1 MNKLFDFLRI
11 KRIWLKFATTVILAV
26 LFTMSFTGYL
36 RLVNDFNSIP
46 EKMKEKLETTAD
58 VASLAISDPLWNYN
72 VEGIISIGDSIFA
85 DKEVHSVR
93 ITDLRRGEIYYRSHE
108 SVDIDSNSSLSG
120 EKHYKIMSKIY
131 QDEVYIGD
139 IEISMSDVYL
149 TSDAQVVFKERLND
163 MLIQVFILVVFISL
177 ISVTITNPLKK
188 LEEGAIELAEGN
200 YAKKIEVASQDEVGM
215 LAEKFNYMAEHIE
228 SANEELIQ
236 MNNMLED
243 LVKERTNQLITTNE
257 YLEQT
262 LAESEETQA
271 ELQIKN
277 EELERTLEALQETR
291 EELIHTAKSSL
302 TSQLVAGVAHEIN
315 TPVGVSLT
323 TSSFLHS
330 EVVKLLN
337 ASSEGKLTKKDFVDH
352 LRAIDEASITIQRN
366 LENSASLIESFKQVA
381 VDQTGHR
388 KRQFDLRSY
397 FEEVIKNLHSAFK
410 HTKHEVTL
418 DCPEDIT
425 LDSYPGAYSQILT
438 NLLMNSLDHGFENKE
453 EGHIRIHVEKP
464 SRWIVI
470 TYYDDG
476 KGISKK
482 DLPHIFVPFY
492 STAHGK
498 GGSGLGLSVINNLV
512 TSVLGGTI
520 QCESAVGEGTT
531 FTIRVPEIP
540 PE

>member
-1 MNKLFDFLRI
+1 MNKIFDFFGI

-26 LFTMSFTGYL
+26 LLTMSFTSYL
-36 RLVNDFNSIP
+36 RLLNDYNTIP
-46 EKMKEKLETTAD
+46 QRIGEKLETTVE
-58 VASLAISDPLWNYN
+58 VASLAVSDPLWNYN
-72 VEGIISIGDSIFA
+72 LEGIISIGDSIFT

-93 ITDLRRGEIYYRSHE
+93 ITDLRRGEIYSRDNEH
-108 SVDIDSNSSLSG
+108 DDSFEG
-120 EKHYKIMSKIY
+120 EKHYRIMNKIY

-139 IEISMSDVYL
+139 IEISMTDYFL
-149 TSDAQVVFKERLND
+149 LSDARAIFSERLND
-163 MLIQVFILVVFISL
+163 MLIQVFILIIFISL

-188 LEEGAIELAEGN
+188 LEEGAIDLAEGH
-200 YAKKIEVASQDEVGM
+200 YTKKIEVASQDEVGM
-215 LAEKFNYMAEHIE
+215 LAAKFNYMAEHIE
-228 SANEELIQ
+228 GANEELLQ

-262 LAESEETQA
+262 LGESEEIQA

-291 EELIHTAKSSL
+291 EELINTAKSSL

-323 TSSFLHS
+323 TSSFLHT
-330 EVVKLLN
+330 EVEKLIR
-337 ASSEGKLTKKDFVDH
+337 ASSEGNLTKKDFVDH
-352 LRAIDEASITIQRN
+352 LQAIDEASITIQRN
-366 LENSASLIESFKQVA
+366 LQNSASLIESFKQVA

-388 KRQFDLRSY
+388 KRDFDLKSY
-397 FEEVIKNLHSAFK
+397 LEEVIKNLHSAFK
-410 HTKHEVTL
+410 HTSHKVELT
-418 DCPEDIT
+418 CPDDIV

-438 NLLMNSLDHGFENKE
+438 NLLMNSLDHGFEGME
-453 EGHIRIHVEKP
+453 DGHIKILVEKP
-464 SRWIVI
+464 SRWIII
-470 TYYDDG
+470 TFTDDG

-520 QCESAVGEGTT
+520 LCESTEGVGTT
-531 FTIRVPEIP
+531 FTIRLPESP